1 MARAGNA
8 GLANTHDDS
17 PSSPYHVILFYKY
30 VPIADVPALAAEQ
43 REVCERLNLTGRLL
57 LGNEGVN
64 GTLGGASEAAL
75 REYIERMEAHDPE
88 GRFGGIDWKWA
99 TSAKPPFAALS
110 VREVGEIVSTGGQ
123 PVDIETQ
130 GGEHLSPAAW
140 HLELASGRDDLVLI
154 DVRNTYEHAIGHFVD
169 SRGAKAVEPRMR
181 AFSEFAQYAS
191 SQADS
196 LKDKRVLM
204 YVTAPARPLQI
215 KRRRGDKLPR
225 PTMPS

>member
-1 MARAGNA
+1 MSSRKRCAGEA
-8 GLANTHDDS
+8 S
-17 PSSPYHVILFYKY
+17 PSALYHVILFYKY
-30 VPIADVPALAAEQ
+30 VPVANVPALAESQ
-43 REVCERLNLTGRLL
+43 RAVCERLELTGRLL

-64 GTLGGASEAAL
+64 GTLGGTSEAL
-75 REYIERMEAHDPE
+75 REYIQHMETHDPQ

-110 VREVGEIVSTGGQ
+110 VREVGEIVSTGGV

-140 HLELASGRDDLVLI
+140 HSELASGRDDLVLI

-169 SRGAKAVEPRMR
+169 SRGAKAQEPRMR

-191 SQADS
+191 SRADS

-204 YVTAPARPLQI
+204 YVTSSRGTAENQPPPVLATPL
-215 KRRRGDKLPR
+215 P
-225 PTMPS
+225 PTTQS